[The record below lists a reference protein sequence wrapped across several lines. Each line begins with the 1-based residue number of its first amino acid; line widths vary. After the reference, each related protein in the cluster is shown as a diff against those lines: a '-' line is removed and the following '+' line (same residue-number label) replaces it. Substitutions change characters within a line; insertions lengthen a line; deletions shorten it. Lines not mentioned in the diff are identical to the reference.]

1 MILTT
6 IIRPQRERRVKRE
19 VAGVKVN
26 IAAPLMEEEAA
37 YSRLGGCR
45 AFDVALDPELRN
57 LTVNREFMAS
67 EIGGSS
73 WRMFVPSAMGTGD
86 FLFPTLAMDPQL
98 PLQPGQPGLLCRAN
112 LEHEWRAAPLK
123 VFVGLRPAHFMYV
136 GNYKLVPT
144 TSLSADEYKAWTVS
158 VRTSLFVLS

>member
-1 MILTT
+1 MLTT
-6 IIRPQRERRVKRE
+6 IIRLQRERRVKPE

-26 IAAPLMEEEAA
+26 MAAPLMEEEAA

-45 AFDVALDPELRN
+45 AFDVVLDPKLRN
-57 LTVNREFMAS
+57 LSVDRKFMS
-67 EIGGSS
+67 LQFGGNSR
-73 WRMFVPSAMGTGD
+73 RMFVKSARGAGN

-123 VFVGLRPAHFMYV
+123 VFVGLRPAHFVYV